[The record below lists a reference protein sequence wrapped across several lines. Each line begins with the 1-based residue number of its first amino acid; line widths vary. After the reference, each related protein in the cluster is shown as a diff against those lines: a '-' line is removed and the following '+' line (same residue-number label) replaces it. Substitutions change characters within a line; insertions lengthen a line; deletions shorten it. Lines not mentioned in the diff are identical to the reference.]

1 MNFRKVLLITLRTS
15 AFLAFVWLCREFFSF
30 GEVDACVDDGGVA
43 NTALD
48 VCTDSRHGQWQM
60 VSGGS
65 YLSWLTSLGLPA
77 LIVFGVYALI
87 GRWLLP
93 RTSGAG

>member
-1 MNFRKVLLITLRTS
+1 MNARKMLLVTLRAS

-30 GEVDACVDDGGVA
+30 SEVDACVDDGGVA
-43 NTALD
+43 NEALG
-48 VCTDSRHGQWQM
+48 VCTDGRHGQWQM

-77 LIVFGVYALI
+77 LIVFCIHALI
-87 GRWLLP
+87 RKWLLP
-93 RTSGAG
+93 RKEGAA